1 MYGKPL
7 IKTCS
12 CPIDNFS
19 TGGKTSISILSVIS
33 LRWTASKQINR
44 LIRVTFTS
52 LGKRDDII
60 AKIIL
65 SHKFGS
71 YLQTKGLSGLIIC
84 NCHDITNQS
93 TPMPTI
99 MAQNNQSAQQGI
111 KPAKWKQVTRNTPCT
126 QLWPEPTIR
135 PSQEVSQ
142 PSGNKQPKNR
152 KANKQGKQV
161 NSYEK
166 LASVFYTCFWPQF

>member
-7 IKTCS
+7 NKTCS

-44 LIRVTFTS
+44 LISVTFTS
-52 LGKRDDII
+52 PGKRDDII

-71 YLQTKGLSGLIIC
+71 YLQTKGLSVLTIC
-84 NCHDITNQS
+84 NCRDITNQS
-93 TPMPTI
+93 TAMPTF
-99 MAQNNQSAQQGI
+99 MARTNQSAQQGI
-111 KPAKWKQVTRNTPCT
+111 KPAKWKQVTRKSPCT
-126 QLWPEPTIR
+126 
-135 PSQEVSQ
+135 
-142 PSGNKQPKNR
+142 
-152 KANKQGKQV
+152 
-161 NSYEK
+161 
-166 LASVFYTCFWPQF
+166 